1 MLQKSRQLNT
11 LSRDSEENNVQD
23 SGPTSFVMWAGR
35 KVLNK
40 VADSIVVRL
49 VKEYGKEMFEV
60 LQQVW

>member
-1 MLQKSRQLNT
+1 MLQKSRQLIT

-23 SGPTSFVMWAGR
+23 SGPTSFVVWAGR

-49 VKEYGKEMFEV
+49 VKEYGKEVFEV

>member
-49 VKEYGKEMFEV
+49 VKEYGKEVFEV